1 MRSSEVLSFNPFG
14 LAIFLNLG
22 KGIAENH
29 GLCHVFFGV
38 DPFRDEPRHGA
49 GADGSRGRSFL
60 CVYIKL

>member
-1 MRSSEVLSFNPFG
+1 MRSSEILSFNPFG

-29 GLCHVFFGV
+29 CAMFFFGV
-38 DPFRDEPRHGA
+38 DPFRDEPCHGA

-60 CVYIKL
+60 RVYIKL